1 MRRYHRVIS
10 FVIGIFLTL
19 ITVTGILLHVREF
32 MEEEESERS
41 EPSLNL
47 AQGLPADWITAL
59 NKGLQAVY
67 AQDPNVRVERIRID
81 VEGEKPRLV
90 IQSGVGEER
99 KNYIIGMD
107 GTILKAQ
114 KPEKNLLLRLHTG
127 EIIGEAGEGLNM
139 LFGVGLLALL
149 ITGFAMLVDYFR
161 AAPDSKTAIKRI
173 FGLK

>member
-41 EPSLNL
+41 KPSLNL
-47 AQGLPADWITAL
+47 AQGLPPEWATAL
-59 NKGLQAVY
+59 SKGLQAVY
-67 AQDPNVRVERIRID
+67 AQDPNVRIERIRID

-90 IQSGVGEER
+90 IQSGAGEER

-149 ITGFAMLVDYFR
+149 ITGFVMLVDYFR
-161 AAPDSKTAIKRI
+161 AAPDSKTAIRRI